1 MRAYID
7 SDILIWHLRGKHKA
21 RDFIRRVQKADEFEL
36 WTGAMQRA
44 EIIFFMRPGEE
55 EATEL
60 FLSLFQTAPVDQ
72 AIIDIA
78 GGLYR
83 KWHPSH
89 GIDIHDAILASTAM
103 HSSGKIFTLNKKHY
117 PMPDIL
123 VEKAW

>member
-1 MRAYID
+1 
-7 SDILIWHLRGKHKA
+7 
-21 RDFIRRVQKADEFEL
+21 
-36 WTGAMQRA
+36 
-44 EIIFFMRPGEE
+44 
-55 EATEL
+55 
-60 FLSLFQTAPVDQ
+60 LSLFQTAPVDQ

>member
-7 SDILIWHLRGKHKA
+7 SDILIWHLHGKPKA
-21 RDFIRRVQKADEFEL
+21 RDFIRRIQKTDEFEL

-44 EIIFFMRPGEE
+44 EIIFFMCPGEE

-72 AIIDIA
+72 AIIDTA

-83 KWHPSH
+83 KW
-89 GIDIHDAILASTAM
+89 LQAM
-103 HSSGKIFTLNKKHY
+103 VLISMMLYWPLQRCIIPARSLR
-117 PMPDIL
+117 
-123 VEKAW
+123 

>member
-1 MRAYID
+1 MRVYID

-21 RDFIRRVQKADEFEL
+21 RDFIRRVQKTDEFEL

-72 AIIDIA
+72 AIIDTA

-89 GIDIHDAILASTAM
+89 SIDIHDAILASTAM

-123 VEKAW
+123 VKKAW

>member
-1 MRAYID
+1 VRAYID

-36 WTGAMQRA
+36 WTGEMQRA

-55 EATEL
+55 EASEL

-72 AIIDIA
+72 AIIDTA

-89 GIDIHDAILASTAM
+89 GIDIHDAILASTAIDN
-103 HSSGKIFTLNKKHY
+103 SDSLLNE
-117 PMPDIL
+117 IL
-123 VEKAW
+123 RQVGISRSEFDSR

>member
-21 RDFIRRVQKADEFEL
+21 RDFIRRVQKTDEFEL

-60 FLSLFQTAPVDQ
+60 FLSLFQTAPIDQ
-72 AIIDIA
+72 AIIDTA

-83 KWHPSH
+83 KWHPSQ

-103 HSSGKIFTLNKKHY
+103 HSFGKIFTLNKKHY